1 MRTQRIPLMMF
12 LNREDAGRQLAQRLL
27 DRRGRNQIVLGLTRG
42 GVPVAAE
49 VARALRCPLDV
60 VVVRKLGAPGRP
72 ELAIGAIAEGGEVLL
87 NDALIVA
94 LHCELSY
101 LDEVMKEQ
109 TEVLNRRVEQF
120 RTNRA
125 PLEIAGTDVVII
137 DDGLATGFTARV
149 ACRFAR
155 NNGAK
160 SVLLAVPVASP
171 EAMEAVIEADEVISL
186 ATPASFYAVGAHYE
200 DFTQVSDDQVRAL
213 LEESDKRTLSPQREK
228 P

>member
-1 MRTQRIPLMMF
+1 MMF

-49 VARALRCPLDV
+49 VARVLECPLDV

-125 PLEIAGTDVVII
+125 PLEIAGADVVII

>member
-49 VARALRCPLDV
+49 VAQALRCPLDV

-87 NDALIVA
+87 NDALIEA

-101 LDEVMKEQ
+101 LDEEMKEQ

-120 RTNRA
+120 RANRA
-125 PLEIAGTDVVII
+125 PLEIAGTDVIII

-213 LEESDKRTLSPQREK
+213 LEESDKRTLSPQREN